1 VARDSSPLLP
11 QVSFTILLALSL
23 KPRHGYEIM
32 QQVDADSDGRIKLAP
47 GSLYGAIK
55 QLREDGLIEEFEQ
68 SDAPRRRYYRL
79 TSLGAEALSTEL
91 DYYQTSI
98 DLARQR
104 QVLETGY
111 GFAL

>member
-1 VARDSSPLLP
+1 MARDSSPLLP

-32 QQVDADSDGRIKLAP
+32 QQVEQDSDGRIKLVP

-55 QLREDGLIEEFEQ
+55 QLREVGYIEEFEQ
-68 SDAPRRRYYRL
+68 ADEPRRRYYRL
-79 TSLGAEALSTEL
+79 TKSGATALGAEL
-91 DYYQTSI
+91 DYYQLSI

-104 QVLETGY
+104 QVLEAGY
-111 GFAL
+111 GFSS